1 MYLWWAIFA
10 VFHVWGFL
18 AYLAFEKWAL
28 GYVIHSRVVRRI
40 MFGDR
45 RSEDIAGSPF
55 GIAGEED
62 HEPSLSPT
70 LPTVRPEDKSILSS
84 ERHMRDR

>member
-1 MYLWWAIFA
+1 ML
-10 VFHVWGFL
+10 
-18 AYLAFEKWAL
+18 
-28 GYVIHSRVVRRI
+28 S
-40 MFGDR
+40 DR
-45 RSEDIAGSPF
+45 RSEDIAASPF

-84 ERHMRDR
+84 EERLRNR